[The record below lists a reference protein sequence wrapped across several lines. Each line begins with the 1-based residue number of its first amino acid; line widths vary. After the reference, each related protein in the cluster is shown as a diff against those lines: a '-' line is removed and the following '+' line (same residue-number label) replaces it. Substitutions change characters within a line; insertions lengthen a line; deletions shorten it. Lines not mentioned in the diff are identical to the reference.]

1 MVSLTVAL
9 GIVFSYASDIPK
21 KTKLA
26 SAEMLRLF
34 LLLKMGI
41 KDVIGMRNGTSI
53 EQFSVQGKEE
63 DSRGCRHASLGLFHE
78 VQNFCTEFSYL

>member
-1 MVSLTVAL
+1 MPFCFVVSLTVAL

-41 KDVIGMRNGTSI
+41 KDVIGI
-53 EQFSVQGKEE
+53 
-63 DSRGCRHASLGLFHE
+63 
-78 VQNFCTEFSYL
+78 